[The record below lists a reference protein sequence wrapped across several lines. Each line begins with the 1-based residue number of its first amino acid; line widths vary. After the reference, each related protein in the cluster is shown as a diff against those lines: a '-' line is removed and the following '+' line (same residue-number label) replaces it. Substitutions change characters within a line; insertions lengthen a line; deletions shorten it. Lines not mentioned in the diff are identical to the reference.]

1 MRLLVVGVA
10 AASMATSFTSID
22 LVKTFH
28 AQLPRIHRTTT
39 VPVLL
44 PARLPLGS
52 NERFHVYA
60 TGGATRKGW
69 DLELA
74 SAPRCGSANA
84 CFVASFEG
92 RRGRRLP
99 APSNLRLATGDRA
112 FYHPISCGASCAPAS
127 LWFVRGR
134 VLYAWQLKDPPK
146 HARAAMARLAAAAIR
161 AGPR

>member
-1 MRLLVVGVA
+1 MRLLVVGLG
-10 AASMATSFTSID
+10 AASLAASLTSID

-28 AQLPRIHRTTT
+28 AQLPKIHRATS

-44 PARLPLGS
+44 PARLPLGT

-60 TGGATRKGW
+60 SGGATRKSW

-92 RRGRRLP
+92 RRGGRLP
-99 APSNLRLATGDRA
+99 TRSNLRLATGDRA

-127 LWFVRGR
+127 LWFVHGG
-134 VLYAWQLKDPPK
+134 VLYTWQLKDPPK
-146 HARAAMARLAAAAIR
+146 HARAAIARLAAAAIR